1 MITSLVKSTG
11 ILFCPGPVV
20 QTHVVH
26 GIFSRFSG
34 LHTYK
39 LYTIY
44 AFGMHIR
51 RIYFVLSRLA
61 GIPAEGFFFTSAL
74 HVYSQWGWRFTSTY
88 MDGWDYGGVGGK
100 LWAHMVRIWYIR
112 GRSSSDEYGCN

>member
-1 MITSLVKSTG
+1 MLYTVFSLVFPVYILTSYIPSMHLACTFVAF
-11 ILFCPGPVV
+11 ILFC
-20 QTHVVH
+20 H
-26 GIFSRFSG
+26 GW
-34 LHTYK
+34 
-39 LYTIY
+39 
-44 AFGMHIR
+44 
-51 RIYFVLSRLA
+51 LA
-61 GIPAEGFFFTSAL
+61 SLQSAFFFTSAL